1 MFLDFKIQGLFISKV
16 NVKFVSELCYKQAG
30 NLITFTGATVISGKL
45 RLFGIHFQL
54 FINTFI

>member
-45 RLFGIHFQL
+45 RLFGIHFQS
-54 FINTFI
+54 